1 MCDSDQLDGSNG
13 SMSEAASGEPD
24 DELEPYSL
32 ALTNEEREE
41 LRREWLAAVRAPV
54 PTDAEKRDLAGSRHA
69 ALRATIRR

>member
-1 MCDSDQLDGSNG
+1 MCDPDQLDGPG
-13 SMSEAASGEPD
+13 GGTSEAASGEPD

-54 PTDAEKRDLAGSRHA
+54 PKDAEKPGFDGFRHA
-69 ALRATIRR
+69 VMRRTIR